1 MSTLQR
7 IHRGFSR
14 YGNNIPFN
22 WTDWSYGCAAVYP
35 ADEWDEC
42 DLGIHFI
49 RSMQMCLFQEVP

>member
-14 YGNNIPFN
+14 FGNNIPFN
-22 WTDWSYGCAAVYP
+22 WAHYHGTCVYP

-42 DLGIHFI
+42 DLGPRQING
-49 RSMQMCLFQEVP
+49 MQMCLFQEMP